1 MKNRILF
8 FCLLLLVFL
17 ATSCKFQKLLKS
29 DDTEKKYATA
39 IQLFNDKDYSRAL
52 QLFDQLMGVMRATD
66 KAQKI
71 YYNQAYCYFYSKDY
85 TMASYY
91 FKRFSSN
98 FPYAREAEECSYM
111 SALCNTMESPEY
123 SLDQTT
129 TRDAIKDLQSFI
141 NTYPESTRVPECN
154 DLIDKMREKLE
165 MKDFR
170 IASLYFR
177 MEDFLAAI
185 TSFNNIL
192 KDYPDT
198 QKKEE
203 ILFLIFKAN
212 YKYAVQ
218 SIDSKKKERLLK
230 SFTAYNDFITLYP
243 QSSYMSEAKTLR
255 DKSQKEL
262 DILGKDSDKKKS
274 NKYQYPIHGL

>member
-1 MKNRILF
+1 M
-8 FCLLLLVFL
+8 
-17 ATSCKFQKLLKS
+17 LKS
-29 DDTEKKYATA
+29 DDSEKKYAMA
-39 IQLFNDKDYSRAL
+39 LQLYSEKDYSRAL

-71 YYNQAYCYFYSKDY
+71 YYNQAYCYYYSKDY

-98 FPYAREAEECSYM
+98 FPNTREAEECTFM
-111 SALCNTMESPEY
+111 SAFCNCQSSPEY

-129 TRDAIKDLQSFI
+129 TRDAIKELQAFI
-141 NTYPESTRVPECN
+141 NTYPESKRIPECN

-165 MKDFR
+165 TKDYK
-170 IASLYFR
+170 IAQLYYR
-177 MEDFLAAI
+177 MDDYLAAI

-203 ILFLIFKAN
+203 IMFLIFKCYN
-212 YKYAVQ
+212 RYAVQ
-218 SIDSKKKERLLK
+218 SIDTRKKERIQNA
-230 SFTAYNDFITLYP
+230 FTAYNEFATLYP
-243 QSSYMSEAKTLR
+243 SSQFIAEAKSMKE
-255 DKSQKEL
+255 KSQKEL
-262 DILGKDSDKKKS
+262 ELLGLKNQKKNS
-274 NKYQYPIHGL
+274 NINK

>member
-1 MKNRILF
+1 MKKRFLF
-8 FCLLLLVFL
+8 FCLSLLIFL
-17 ATSCKFQKLLKS
+17 STSCKFQKLLKS
-29 DDTEKKYATA
+29 DDNEKKYAMA
-39 IQLFNDKDYSRAL
+39 LQLYNEKDYSRAL

-71 YYNQAYCYFYSKDY
+71 YYNQAYCYYYSKDY

-98 FPYAREAEECSYM
+98 FPNTREAEECTFM
-111 SALCNTMESPEY
+111 SAYCNCLNSPEY

-129 TRDAIKDLQSFI
+129 THDAIKELQAFI
-141 NTYPESTRVPECN
+141 NTYPESKRIPECN

-165 MKDFR
+165 TKDFK
-170 IASLYFR
+170 IAQLYYR
-177 MEDFLAAI
+177 MDDYLAAI

-203 ILFLIFKAN
+203 ILFLIFKSYN
-212 YKYAVQ
+212 KYAVQ
-218 SIDSKKKERLLK
+218 SIDWKKKERIMK
-230 SFTAYNDFITLYP
+230 AFTAYNDFATLYP
-243 QSSYMSEAKTLR
+243 SSQFIAEAKSMKE
-255 DKSQKEL
+255 KSQKEL
-262 DILGKDSDKKKS
+262 ELLGLKNQKKNTNL
-274 NKYQYPIHGL
+274 NK